1 MMKGITKWIIFV
13 IFLAVCVQGVSASF
27 AVNSISV
34 DPQGAMVPGTP
45 VTASFKI
52 DISGQYPAD
61 QDLVLYT
68 DLDSPKWTY
77 TILVNGIE
85 NVRPATGGRSL
96 DISGFEL
103 NYKSTDEVSVRA
115 TLEGA
120 APTVSSTSNQTIFRI
135 SEIDANG
142 NTITSSQYSYTAI
155 VVNTGQVT
163 QAISDQE
170 NALQTFRSHIDEKAA
185 IGIDTSEAEGKYNEA
200 QQNINSAKTLPT
212 SQYLDALNYL
222 TAAQNAITAGETALD
237 KAWAESEVAAAQV
250 PINNVDSV
258 IAWFNGNQST
268 ASDPQLP
275 AIITKREVAVSYIST
290 ANDDIA
296 NGNYDQAR
304 SKAQDAFSKANE
316 SYTDALAR
324 QYTLNQNPLAAIFG
338 TLGGIAGSIGVIVI
352 GVIAVVL
359 IVVGIV
365 IYRKRSR
372 WDELG

>member
-1 MMKGITKWIIFV
+1 MMKGVTKWIIFV
-13 IFLAVCVQGVSASF
+13 IFLAVCVQGVSAAGFS
-27 AVNSISV
+27 VSSISV

-45 VTASFKI
+45 VTASFKV
-52 DISGQYPAD
+52 DISGQFPSD
-61 QDLVLYT
+61 EDLTFFT
-68 DLDSPKWTY
+68 DLTNPKWTY

-85 NVRPATGGRSL
+85 NVRPATGGRTL

-120 APTVSSTSNQTIFRI
+120 APTVTTTSNQTIFRI
-135 SEIDANG
+135 TEIDSRG
-142 NTITSSQYSYTAI
+142 NSVLSSQISRTAI

-163 QAISDQE
+163 VAISDQE
-170 NALQTFRSHIDEKAA
+170 TALQTFRTHIDEKAA

-200 QQNINSAKTLPT
+200 QQDVNAAKALPT
-212 SQYLDALNYL
+212 SQYLSALDDLN
-222 TAAQNAITAGETALD
+222 AAQSAITAGETALD

-250 PINNVDSV
+250 PINNVDGI

-268 ASDPQLP
+268 SSDPQLP

-290 ANDDIA
+290 ANDEITS
-296 NGNYDQAR
+296 GNYEQAR
-304 SKAQDAFSKANE
+304 AKAQDAFAKGNE
-316 SYTDALAR
+316 SYNDALTR
-324 QYTLNQNPLAAIFG
+324 QDKLMHGFDI
-338 TLGGIAGSIGVIVI
+338 LGMISGIAGSVGVIVI

-359 IVVGIV
+359 VIVGIV

>member
-1 MMKGITKWIIFV
+1 MMKGVTKWIIFV
-13 IFLAVCVQGVSASF
+13 ILLAVCVQGVSAAGF
-27 AVNSISV
+27 GVNSVSV

-45 VTASFKI
+45 VTASFKV
-52 DISGQYPAD
+52 DISGQFPSD
-61 QDLVLYT
+61 EDLQFFT
-68 DLDSPKWTY
+68 DMTNPKWTY
-77 TILVNGIE
+77 TIIVNGIE
-85 NVRPATGGRSL
+85 NVRPATGGRTL

-120 APTVSSTSNQTIFRI
+120 APTVSSTTNQTIFRI
-135 SEIDANG
+135 TEIDSRG
-142 NTITSSQYSYTAI
+142 NAVTSSQFSKTAI

-163 QAISDQE
+163 QAVSDKE
-170 NALQTFRSHIDEKAA
+170 NALQTFRTHIDEKAA

-200 QQNINSAKTLPT
+200 QQDINAAKALPT
-212 SQYLDALNYL
+212 SQYLAALNDL
-222 TAAQNAITAGETALD
+222 NAVQTAIDAGEIALD

-268 ASDPQLP
+268 AGDPQLP

-290 ANDDIA
+290 ANDDIV
-296 NGNYDQAR
+296 NGNYEQAR
-304 SKAQDAFSKANE
+304 AKAQDAFSKGNE
-316 SYTDALAR
+316 SYTDALVR
-324 QYTLNQNPLAAIFG
+324 QDKLMHGFDILG
-338 TLGGIAGSIGVIVI
+338 MVGGIAGSIGVIVI

-359 IVVGIV
+359 VIVGIV

>member
-1 MMKGITKWIIFV
+1 MMKGLTKWIIFV
-13 IFLAVCVQGVSASF
+13 IFLAVCIQGVSAAGFS
-27 AVNSISV
+27 VTSISV

-45 VTASFKI
+45 VTASFKV
-52 DISGQYPAD
+52 DVSGQFPSD
-61 QDLVLYT
+61 EDLQFFT
-68 DLDSPKWTY
+68 DLTNPKWTY

-85 NVRPATGGRSL
+85 NVRPSTGGRTL
-96 DISGFEL
+96 DITGFEL

-120 APTVSSTSNQTIFRI
+120 APTVTSTSNQTVFRI
-135 SEIDANG
+135 TEVDSRG
-142 NTITSSQYSYTAI
+142 NSVTSTQVTRTAI

-163 QAISDQE
+163 QAIADQE
-170 NALQTFRSHIDEKAA
+170 TALQTFRSHIDEKAA

-200 QQNINSAKTLPT
+200 QQDVNAAKALPT
-212 SQYLDALNYL
+212 SQYLAALNDL
-222 TAAQNAITAGETALD
+222 NAAQVAITAGEVALD
-237 KAWAESEVAAAQV
+237 KAWAQSEVDAAQV
-250 PINNVDSV
+250 PINNVDGI

-268 ASDPQLP
+268 ANDAQLP

-290 ANDDIA
+290 ANDEIA
-296 NGNYDQAR
+296 NGNYEQAR
-304 SKAQDAFSKANE
+304 AKAQDAFSKGNE
-316 SYTDALAR
+316 SYNDALAR
-324 QYTLNQNPLAAIFG
+324 QDKLTHGFDIMG
-338 TLGGIAGSIGVIVI
+338 MIGGVAGSIGVVVI

>member
-1 MMKGITKWIIFV
+1 MMKGLTKWIIFAV
-13 IFLAVCVQGVSASF
+13 FLAVCVQGVSAAGFS
-27 AVNSISV
+27 VTSISI

-45 VTASFKI
+45 VTASFKV
-52 DISGQYPAD
+52 DASGQFPAD
-61 QDLVLYT
+61 EDLVFFT
-68 DLDSPKWTY
+68 DLTNPKWTY

-85 NVRPATGGRSL
+85 NVRPSSGGKSL

-103 NYKSTDEVSVRA
+103 NYKTTDEVSVRA

-120 APTVSSTSNQTIFRI
+120 APTVTSTSNQTIFRI
-135 SEIDANG
+135 TEVDSRG
-142 NTITSSQYSYTAI
+142 NSITSTQVSRTAI

-200 QQNINSAKTLPT
+200 QQDVNAAKALPT
-212 SQYLDALNYL
+212 SQYLAALNDL
-222 TAAQNAITAGETALD
+222 NAAQNAITAGETALD

-250 PINNVDSV
+250 PIDNVDGI

-268 ASDPQLP
+268 ASDAQLP

-290 ANDDIA
+290 ANDEIA
-296 NGNYDQAR
+296 NGNYEQAR
-304 SKAQDAFSKANE
+304 AKAQDAFSKGNE
-316 SYTDALAR
+316 SYNDALAR
-324 QYTLNQNPLAAIFG
+324 QDKLTHGFDILGMI
-338 TLGGIAGSIGVIVI
+338 GGIAGSIGVIVVV
-352 GVIAVVL
+352 VIVVVL
-359 IVVGIV
+359 VVVGIV